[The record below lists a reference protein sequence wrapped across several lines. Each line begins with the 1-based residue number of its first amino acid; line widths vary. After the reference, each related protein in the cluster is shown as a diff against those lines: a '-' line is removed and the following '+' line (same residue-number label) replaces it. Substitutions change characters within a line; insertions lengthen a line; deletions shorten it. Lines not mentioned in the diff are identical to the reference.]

1 MAENQSGQQP
11 QPLSDVAQSGA
22 ATGKVVP
29 PGMMAGD
36 QVPPG
41 SNPEMNPGDALP
53 PSAPG
58 AGETVCYTCN
68 GSGKAQGGESCPQC
82 KGSGRVI
89 ESVSG
94 GP

>member
-1 MAENQSGQQP
+1 MTTQGGGTQP
-11 QPLSDVAQSGA
+11 QPFSEVAQSGA

-36 QVPPG
+36 QMAPG
-41 SNPEMNPGDALP
+41 SNPEMKPGDALP
-53 PSAPG
+53 PDAPG
-58 AGETVCYTCN
+58 AGETVCYACN
-68 GSGKAQGGESCPQC
+68 GSGRADGGECPQC
-82 KGSGRVI
+82 QGTGKVI